1 MDKMLI
7 SPDGDVTITN
17 DGATILAKMQVEHQI
32 ARLIVELSA
41 SQDDEIGDGTTGVV
55 VLAGALLQQAELL
68 LMKGLHPIKI
78 AEGFEAA
85 CALAVKHLE
94 TVRALEAA
102 AAAVADALAR
112 ARALCGVA
120 PAYAADARRRPQA
133 RSAALTM
140 CLRPPFFAAPCAQIS
155 TTVTFSSTDLEPL
168 IETAMTTLCVVARA
182 RRPPRAREEQG
193 ARPTPPPLSSPAPP
207 RAQVVQDHQQEQA
220 QDGGDCRVGGGERG
234 GLGAQGRQ
242 L

>member
-1 MDKMLI
+1 MLI

-102 AAAVADALAR
+102 AAAAVAAADALAR

-120 PAYAADARRRPQA
+120 PAFAADARRRPLA

-140 CLRPPFFAAPCAQIS
+140 CLRPFFAAPCAQIS

-193 ARPTPPPLSSPAPP
+193 ARPPPPPLSSPAPP